1 MSDWTHHLKHLEE
14 KHWKLNKDIDLMERT
29 GNFGDNNITEM
40 KKQRLHLKDEI
51 VKLKA
56 QHGITD

>member
-1 MSDWTHHLKHLEE
+1 MSDWHNHLKHLED
-14 KHWKLNKDIDLMERT
+14 KHWKLDKDIDLMERT

-51 VKLKA
+51 VKLKS
-56 QHGITD
+56 QHGINN

>member
-1 MSDWTHHLKHLEE
+1 MTWQNRIAHLEE
-14 KHWKLNKDIDLMERT
+14 AHKSLDKRIDVMERT
-29 GNFGDNNITEM
+29 GVFGDDNIHDL

-56 QHGITD
+56 QHNLSH

>member
-1 MSDWTHHLKHLEE
+1 
-14 KHWKLNKDIDLMERT
+14 MERT

-51 VKLKA
+51 VKLKS
-56 QHGITD
+56 QHGINN